1 VSGTK
6 TLTVDLGASHALTSL
21 VVRHAGAGGEDPS
34 WDTKDFDL
42 AVSPDGST
50 WTTVAQVRGNTADT
64 TTNQVSQSGRY
75 VRLSVITPTQNTDPA
90 ARIYELE
97 VYGS

>member
-1 VSGTK
+1 
-6 TLTVDLGASHALTSL
+6 
-21 VVRHAGAGGEDPS
+21 
-34 WDTKDFDL
+34 
-42 AVSPDGST
+42 VSPDGST

-64 TTNQVSQSGRY
+64 TTNQVSQNGRY
-75 VRLSVITPTQNTDPA
+75 VRLNVITPTQNTDPA